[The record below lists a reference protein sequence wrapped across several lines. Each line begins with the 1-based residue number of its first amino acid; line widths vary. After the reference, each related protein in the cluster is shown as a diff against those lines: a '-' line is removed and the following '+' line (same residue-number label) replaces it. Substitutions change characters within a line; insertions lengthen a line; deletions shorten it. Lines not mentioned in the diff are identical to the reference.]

1 MKTRSA
7 LPIATALAMLILS
20 SAVLAA
26 DPARDA
32 ILSDY
37 AAQARKADPG
47 FAGFSAAR
55 GETLFRGSWTGGDAR
70 TPSCMSCHTADPRQP
85 GRNAKT
91 GRPIAPAAVSVE
103 PKRYTDPAQVAK
115 HFERDCKS
123 VMGRACT
130 PLESGDF
137 ITFMMGQ

>member
-7 LPIATALAMLILS
+7 LSIMAAFAILVLPS
-20 SAVLAA
+20 ITLAA

-37 AAQARKADPG
+37 ATQARTADPG
-47 FAGFSAAR
+47 FAGFSVTR
-55 GETLFRGSWTGGDAR
+55 GETLFRGSWTGGDPR

-91 GRPIAPAAVSVE
+91 GRPIAPAAVSTD
-103 PKRYTDPAQVAK
+103 PKRYTDPAQVTK

-130 PLESGDF
+130 PLESGDY
-137 ITFMMGQ
+137 ITFMTGR

>member
-1 MKTRSA
+1 MTSRTAPA
-7 LPIATALAMLILS
+7 LLAAFAMLILPS
-20 SAVLAA
+20 ITLAA

-37 AAQARKADPG
+37 ATRARAADPG
-47 FAGFSAAR
+47 FTGFSATR
-55 GETLFRGSWTGGDAR
+55 GEAVFRGSWTGGDAR

-91 GRPIAPAAVSVE
+91 GRPIAPAAASTD

-115 HFERDCKS
+115 HFERDCRS

-130 PLESGDF
+130 PLESGDYL
-137 ITFMMGQ
+137 TFMMGQ

>member
-26 DPARDA
+26 DPGRDA

-55 GETLFRGSWTGGDAR
+55 GETLFRGSWSGGDAR

-91 GRPIAPAAVSVE
+91 GRPITPAAVSVE

-115 HFERDCKS
+115 HFERDCRS

-130 PLESGDF
+130 PLESGDYL
-137 ITFMMGQ
+137 TFMLGQ